1 MGSNV
6 KFTIPLQPRPKQR
19 PQHGKGYTFTP
30 KETREYETV
39 VGFYARRAIK
49 QPLTGAI
56 SIKMDFYMPIPKSW
70 SKAKKQAAECGELR
84 PTGTP
89 DIDNLVKAILDGMNN
104 GIAYTDDSLIV
115 ELIVREWYGEP
126 RTEVE
131 LNEL

>member
-1 MGSNV
+1 M
-6 KFTIPLQPRPKQR
+6 KFTIPLPPKPKKR

-30 KETREYETV
+30 KETREYEEI

-49 QPLTGAI
+49 RPLTGAI
-56 SIKMDFYMPIPKSW
+56 SVKMDFYMPIPKSW
-70 SKAKKQAAECGELR
+70 SKAKKEAAECGELR

-89 DIDNLVKAILDGMNN
+89 DIDNLAKAILDGMND
-104 GIAYTDDSLIV
+104 GIGYCDDKQIVSLTCN
-115 ELIVREWYGEP
+115 EWYGEP

>member
-1 MGSNV
+1 M
-6 KFTIPLQPRPKQR
+6 KFTIPLQPKPKQR

-30 KETREYETV
+30 KETREYEQI
-39 VGFYARRAIK
+39 VGFYARRAIR

-56 SIKMDFYMPIPKSW
+56 SVKIDFYMPIPKSW
-70 SKAKKQAAECGELR
+70 TKTKKEGAFEGLIRPSSK
-84 PTGTP
+84 P
-89 DIDNLVKAILDGMNN
+89 DIDNLTKAILDGMNS

-131 LNEL
+131 LNEI

>member
-1 MGSNV
+1 M
-6 KFTIPLQPRPKQR
+6 KFTIPLQPKPKKR

-30 KETREYETV
+30 KETREYEQI

-56 SIKMDFYMPIPKSW
+56 SVKIDFYMPIPKSW
-70 SKAKKQAAECGELR
+70 TKAKKQGAFEGLIR
-84 PTGTP
+84 PASKP
-89 DIDNLVKAILDGMNN
+89 DIDNLTKAILDGMNN

-115 ELIVREWYGEP
+115 ELIVREWYGDP